1 MKILILLIFT
11 LKAITLNA
19 QSQETYNKA
28 KLEDNQFYNSNTEPD
43 FSFWDVLSIRTSSKW
58 SKWPEW
64 VSTKQLKSTP
74 ARVEGSKLN
83 VTFINHATFLIQTE
97 NLNILTDPIFSDRC
111 SPVSF
116 AGPARVHAPGIEM
129 SKLPKIDVVIISH
142 DHYDHLDIDTLE
154 FLIERDNPK
163 IYVGRR
169 VGARIED
176 RKNVAELDWGES
188 HKYNDDL
195 TVNFVEVQHFSG
207 RGVADRYATLW
218 GGYVLELGDRKIFFG
233 GDTGYADHFKK
244 ISNKYGPMDLSF
256 IPIGAYAPRYFMKF
270 YHMNPEESVKA
281 HKDLKSSL
289 SIGMHYGTFQL
300 TQEKIDEPVKQLE
313 VHKKKQGIAD
323 KAFITL
329 DVGVIYEFNWDKKDY
344 NLSGFRESH

>member
-11 LKAITLNA
+11 LKAYN
-19 QSQETYNKA
+19 SQCNPRRPIIRLSSTR
-28 KLEDNQFYNSNTEPD
+28 DRFYNNNEEPN
-43 FSFWDVLSIRTSSKW
+43 FSFWDVLSIRTSSEW

-64 VSTKQLKSTP
+64 VSTQQLKATP
-74 ARVEGSKLN
+74 SRVEGSKLQ

-97 NLNILTDPIFSDRC
+97 KLNILTDPIFSNRC

-129 SKLPKIDVVIISH
+129 EKLPKIDVVIISH
-142 DHYDHLDIDTLE
+142 DHYDHLDLDTID

-176 RKNVAELDWGES
+176 NKNVVELDWWES
-188 HKYNDDL
+188 HKYNDEL

-207 RGVADRYATLW
+207 RGVADRYSTLW

-244 ISNKYGPMDLSF
+244 ISNRYGPMDLSF
-256 IPIGAYAPRYFMKF
+256 IPIGVYAPRYFTVLLRILR
-270 YHMNPEESVKA
+270 NPQRLTKILA
-281 HKDLKSSL
+281 L

-300 TQEKIDEPVKQLE
+300 TQEKRD
-313 VHKKKQGIAD
+313 
-323 KAFITL
+323 
-329 DVGVIYEFNWDKKDY
+329 DY
-344 NLSGFRESH
+344 QRIKISKENRG